1 MPIALEKPSLMYE
14 LDLWGRHLITP
25 HTFIYQIFK
34 KMKNGYS
41 PIVGICG
48 CQRIGKSFVAIWL
61 AYLLYK
67 IQDKPFDPT
76 KNTYYEPEKAI
87 MDLGEKNRE
96 AIIIDEAGDVM
107 DYQEW
112 YKQAHRALRSMIN
125 TQAYKN
131 NLYIFISPFTAQID
145 KSIRIHWD
153 FLIRVKARGNFLVW
167 KYAKKYDADK
177 IDEATYKVFLDNVGI
192 KMSVLPKGIWKNY
205 REFSEKEKEKIRI
218 SRLENKKETDKL
230 TTKEAFDLTTS
241 IEREKP
247 IREELWKL

>member
-1 MPIALEKPSLMYE
+1 MPIEKYIANPYHE
-14 LDLWGRHLITP
+14 LDLWGKHVTTKL
-25 HTFIYQIFK
+25 TFVYQLLK

-48 CQRIGKSFVAIWL
+48 CQRIGKSFVAVWL
-61 AYLLYK
+61 ARLLYT
-67 IQDKPFDPT
+67 IQDKPFNPT
-76 KNTYYEPEKAI
+76 QNTYYEPEKAI
-87 MDLGEKNRE
+87 MDLGTKNRE

-153 FLIRVKARGNFLVW
+153 FIIRVKSRGNFLVW

-177 IDEATYKVFLDNVGI
+177 INEATYRVFLDSVSI
-192 KMSVLPKGIWKNY
+192 KMSVVPKDIWKDY
-205 REFSEKEKEKIRI
+205 LSFSQNKKEEIRI
-218 SRLENKKETDKL
+218 RRLENKKDSSAFDTEEAHNL
-230 TTKEAFDLTTS
+230 TTTT
-241 IEREKP
+241 KDAP
-247 IREELWKL
+247 IRKEIWNL